1 MFVACSASWM
11 SAVLLLALRMPLRT
25 FVGREA
31 IVRARED
38 PRLVCHVRTLRR
50 AALLWHIL
58 GFRGALY
65 VSMSIAARI
74 LKLA

>member
-38 PRLVCHVRTLRR
+38 PRLVCHVRTLRP
-50 AALLWHIL
+50 AALWHML

>member
-1 MFVACSASWM
+1 M

-50 AALLWHIL
+50 AALWHIVWASEV
-58 GFRGALY
+58 RY
-65 VSMSIAARI
+65 T
-74 LKLA
+74 

>member
-1 MFVACSASWM
+1 M

-38 PRLVCHVRTLRR
+38 PRLVCHERTLRR
-50 AALLWHIL
+50 AALWHIL

-65 VSMSIAARI
+65 VSMRIAARI